1 MTRTFAAALAALAL
15 ATPALAHDD
24 DRDARI
30 VSVDSDAERVFV
42 NGRNFGVARPP
53 SVLLGATALA
63 VESYSP
69 TAIVARLPSP
79 APRPGTYA
87 ITVRSRDKAYGS
99 SGDTSGF
106 YLTIGAVGPTGPQ
119 GPKGDTGPQGP
130 EGRQGPPGPQGLQGV
145 AGPAGPPGPPG
156 PVGPTGPTGPTGP
169 PGPGPATATGL
180 RPITITPPEPIDEK
194 DLCVGPYRLY
204 VRIPD
209 LTGNTDFE
217 VTSYSWGFENTVN
230 LGSVGGGG
238 GGAGK
243 AKLQAFN
250 FSMAQSGLSTKLFQA
265 AVTGDHLD
273 MVVVSYAGRPAGRP
287 GNSRD
292 ACEAQRIILRTAFV
306 TNGNVS
312 SAGEGLPTE
321 QYTLV
326 YGQVTVSNAGADPD
340 GTPYCWDMLQNR
352 NCANATAPIAAPAP
366 PAETSAASGRK
377 RR

>member
-42 NGRNFGVARPP
+42 NGQNFGVARPP
-53 SVLLGATALA
+53 TVLLGTASLA

-69 TAIVARLPSP
+69 TSIVARLPSP

-106 YLTIGAVGPTGPQ
+106 FLTIGAVGPMGPQ
-119 GPKGDTGPQGP
+119 GPKGDTGPAGP
-130 EGRQGPPGPQGLQGV
+130 EGRQGPPGPQGIQGV
-145 AGPAGPPGPPG
+145 AGPAGPTGPQGPPG
-156 PVGPTGPTGPTGP
+156 PVGPTGPTGP
-169 PGPGPATATGL
+169 PGPGTATATGL
-180 RPITITPPEPIDEK
+180 RPITITPPKPIEEK
-194 DLCVGPYRLY
+194 DACVGPYTLY

-217 VTSYSWGFENTVN
+217 VSSYSWGFENTVN
-230 LGSVGGGG
+230 LGSSGG

-243 AKLQAFN
+243 AKLRAFT
-250 FSMAQSGLSTKLFQA
+250 FSMAQNGLSTKLFEA
-265 AVTGDHLD
+265 AVTGAHLD
-273 MVVVSYAGRPAGRP
+273 DVVVSYAGRPAGRP

-292 ACEAQRIILRTAFV
+292 ACEAQRLILKTAFV
-306 TNGNVS
+306 EDGSVS
-312 SAGEGLPTE
+312 ASGDDRPTE

-352 NCANATAPIAAPAP
+352 KCTNATAPIAAPAP